1 MRVLI
6 TGGSGFLGSAA
17 ALHLLAAGHELA
29 LLLRPGSSL
38 ARLGPAASRIRLG
51 RCSSDAD
58 IGNFVRAVQ
67 PQAVLHT
74 ACCYGRQGETALQLL
89 DANLRFG
96 MQVLLAQQALG
107 ALPGGCSHFINIGS
121 ALAQQVSAYALSKA
135 QFAQWGGL
143 TARTGGPRF
152 TNVLLQ
158 HMYGPGDDGH
168 KFSSLVLRACRSH
181 QPSLA
186 LTAGEQRR
194 DFIHVDD
201 VVSALALLL
210 QMPAGRVDGAVDGA
224 VDAGVDAELA
234 AGVHVHAADPLRR
247 HQAVAEIEL
256 GSGQAPTVREFVE
269 TVHALTA
276 SRTRLLFGALP
287 YRPGEAMHCQAN
299 ISRLTGWGWAPR
311 HTLRSG
317 LQDTLKRDTPA

>member
-1 MRVLI
+1 MKVLI

-17 ALHLLAAGHELA
+17 ALHLQAAGHELA
-29 LLLRPGSSL
+29 LLLRPGSSV
-38 ARLGPAASRIRLG
+38 ARLGQAASRMQLG
-51 RCSSDAD
+51 RCSSDAE
-58 IGNFVRAVQ
+58 IAGFVRAVQ

-74 ACCYGRQGETALQLL
+74 ACSYGRQGETALQLL
-89 DANLRFG
+89 DTNLRFG
-96 MQVLLAQQALG
+96 MLLLQALNSPSDG
-107 ALPGGCSHFINIGS
+107 PRHFINIGS
-121 ALAQQVSAYALSKA
+121 ALSHHVSAYALSKA

-143 TARTGGPRF
+143 MARTGGPRF

-158 HMYGPGDDGH
+158 HMYGPGDDGN

-210 QMPAGRVDGAVDGA
+210 QMPAGRVDGAVD
-224 VDAGVDAELA
+224 AGVDAELA
-234 AGVHVHAADPLRR
+234 AGVHVHAADHLHS
-247 HQAVAEIEL
+247 HQAVTEIEL